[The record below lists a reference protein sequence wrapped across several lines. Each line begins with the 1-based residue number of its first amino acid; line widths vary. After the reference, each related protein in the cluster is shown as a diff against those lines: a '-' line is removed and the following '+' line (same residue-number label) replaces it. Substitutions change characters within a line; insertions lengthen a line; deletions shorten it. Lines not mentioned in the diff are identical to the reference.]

1 MNKILHSPANKKS
14 LLRSFSSDRRGSM
27 VALTAASMT
36 VLLGFAG
43 MGVDLSLWYAEKR
56 LTQNIADSAAVAAA
70 YTRQD
75 GGTLTETEN
84 AARASALQNGFV
96 ENGDNTISVTLAS
109 GGTALTT
116 PHAVVEIRR
125 RVPVYFLS
133 IFMEQGPLV
142 YAMATGGVRSLGNHC
157 VIGLDPDEGRTVE
170 FIGNTYANIGCG
182 VASNSSTGD
191 SLYIGGNAT
200 LIANP
205 AQANGDIVVAGS
217 GELITQLPPMPFS
230 PRVPDPFADRQ
241 FPGISGACDFNSLV
255 VNSDMTIGPSISGGP
270 VRICGGLTVK
280 PGNTLSLQSGIYY
293 VEDGDVLFQGNVNG
307 TGVTIVTTGSTP
319 DSVGEFDIR
328 AQSIVTLSAPTF
340 GSYQGIV
347 FHQDATADET
357 GDNKFNGGAALTIK
371 GAIYIKNQPLTYN
384 GGADVDGCTVIVAR
398 IVKFSG
404 TSYLR
409 NTLSLCNSVGLTD
422 DEIPKQDQI
431 VLLN

>member
-1 MNKILHSPANKKS
+1 MNKLLCSPAKKS
-14 LLRSFSSDRRGSM
+14 LLKSFASDRRGSM

-36 VLLGFAG
+36 VLIGFAG
-43 MGVDLSLWYAEKR
+43 MGVDMSLWYAEKR

-75 GGTLTETEN
+75 GGTLLETEQ
-84 AARASALQNGFV
+84 AARAAAIQNGF
-96 ENGDNTISVTLAS
+96 EETGDNLIQVTLAS
-109 GGTALTT
+109 GGTSVTT
-116 PHAVVEIRR
+116 PHAIVEIRR
-125 RVPVYFLS
+125 RVPVFFLS
-133 IFMEQGPLV
+133 VFMDQGPLV
-142 YAMATGGVRSLGNHC
+142 AAIATGGVRSLGNHC

-182 VASNSSTGD
+182 VASNSSSSD
-191 SLYIGGNAT
+191 SLYISGNAT

-205 AQANGDIVVAGS
+205 AQANGDIIVAGS

-230 PRVPDPFADRQ
+230 PRVPDPFTDRL
-241 FPGISGACDFNSLV
+241 FPNVSGPCDFNSLV
-255 VNSDMTIGPSISGGP
+255 VNSDMTIGPAISGGS
-270 VRICGGLTVK
+270 VRICGDLTVK
-280 PGNTLSLQSGIYY
+280 PGNTLSLQSGIYF
-293 VEDGDVLFQGNVNG
+293 VDEGNVLFQGNVNG

-319 DSVGEFDIR
+319 ESVGEFDIR
-328 AQSIVTLSAPTF
+328 AQSVVTLSAPVF

-347 FHQDATADET
+347 FHQDAIADES
-357 GDNKFNGGAALTIK
+357 GDNKFNGGGSLIIA

-384 GGADVDGCTVIVAR
+384 GGADADGCTVIVAR